1 MTFAEQRELFRKK
14 CELYR
19 KILPLLSKEEKENYD
34 EWFKID
40 FTHNSTAIDGNR
52 LTNLDAVQVL
62 CEKMSPYSSV
72 PLEHIEIVQHHA
84 DAWGYWLSGT
94 EPSKKNITEDEIQ
107 HIYFLLLDDWILH
120 SGYRHCE
127 LAIRHSTYRPPAAK
141 DVPALMKEQMAAYAQ
156 QDFSSIAEEAAALHM
171 IIATIMPFQMF
182 NGLVARMA
190 VNELLL
196 LKGYPAISIR
206 VKDKVRYLKLIEEYE
221 NTGTLW
227 PFAKFLQENIERTL
241 DRFLLLYDYHLNE
254 GGSDEEKI

>member
-1 MTFAEQRELFRKK
+1 MTPVEKREIFREK
-14 CELYR
+14 CELYH

-52 LTNLDAVQVL
+52 LTNLDVVQVL

-84 DAWGYWLSGT
+84 DAWGYWLSCT
-94 EPSKKNITEDEIQ
+94 EPSQKTMTEDEIQ
-107 HIYFLLLDDWILH
+107 HIYFLLLGDWIL
-120 SGYRHCE
+120 STGYRHCE
-127 LAIRHSTYRPPAAK
+127 LAIRHSSYRPPAAK
-141 DVPALMKEQMAAYAQ
+141 DVPALMKEQLAAYAQ

-171 IIATIMPFQMF
+171 IIATVMPFQMF

-196 LKGYPAISIR
+196 LKGYPAISIQ
-206 VKDKVRYLKLIEEYE
+206 VKDKVRYLKLIGEYE
-221 NTGTLW
+221 ETRNLW
-227 PFAKFLQENIERTL
+227 SFTKFLQKNIERTL
-241 DRFLLLYDYHLNE
+241 DRFLLLYDYHLNM
-254 GGSDEEKI
+254 G